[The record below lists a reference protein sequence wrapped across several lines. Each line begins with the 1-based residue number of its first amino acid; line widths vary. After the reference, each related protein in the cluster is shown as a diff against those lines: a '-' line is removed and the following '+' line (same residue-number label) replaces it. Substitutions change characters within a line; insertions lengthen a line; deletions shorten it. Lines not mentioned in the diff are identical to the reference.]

1 MKIGILGSGEVGRA
15 LGSGFAVRGHDVKI
29 GSRSPRSAELV
40 AWSEKAGSKAS
51 TGTFAEAAK
60 HGEVLLLAV
69 QGTAA
74 EDVIK
79 LASPENFGTKVLIDV
94 TNPLDHSGGPAP
106 GLFVG
111 SKDSLGERIQRLLP
125 NTKVVKCFNTVSNT
139 QMVDPKYAGGAPEM
153 LIAGNDAA
161 AKEKVVGILKEFGW
175 PGALDVGGIEGARW
189 LEAIVPLWVL
199 VGMQI
204 GRWDHAFKVVHG

>member
-15 LGSGFAVRGHDVKI
+15 LGSGFAARGHDVKI

-40 AWSEKAGSKAS
+40 AWSQKAGSKAS

-79 LASPENFGTKVLIDV
+79 LASPETFRTNVLLDA
-94 TNPLDHSGGPAP
+94 TNQLDHSGGPAP

-111 SKDSLGERIQRLLP
+111 SKDCLGERLQRLHP
-125 NTKVVKCFNTVSNT
+125 
-139 QMVDPKYAGGAPEM
+139 DPK
-153 LIAGNDAA
+153 D
-161 AKEKVVGILKEFGW
+161 LKG
-175 PGALDVGGIEGARW
+175 L
-189 LEAIVPLWVL
+189 
-199 VGMQI
+199 
-204 GRWDHAFKVVHG
+204 